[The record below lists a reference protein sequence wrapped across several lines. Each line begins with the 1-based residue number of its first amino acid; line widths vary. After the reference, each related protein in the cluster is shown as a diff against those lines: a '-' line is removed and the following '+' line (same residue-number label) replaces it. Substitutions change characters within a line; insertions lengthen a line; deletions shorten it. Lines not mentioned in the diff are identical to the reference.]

1 MTHTPKTTT
10 SFTKLPNGIE
20 VFSRTAGPSD
30 GPVILLLHGFPAS
43 SFQFRNLIPLLAAH
57 NYRIIAPDLPGF
69 GFTTIPASLNYTHTF
84 ANLATTIGSFLDVL
98 SIKKYVV
105 YIFDYGAPTGLRLM
119 LERPG
124 ATKAIISQNGN
135 AYDDGIGPFWDP
147 VKTLWAAQPG
157 TQAEKDARNV
167 LQGALLTHAATK
179 WQYTEHE
186 PHPELVDPASWTL
199 DWALMNTPENIE
211 VQLDLFRDYGSN
223 VELYPEF
230 QRYFREK
237 KLPVLAVWG
246 KDDEIFINPG
256 ATAFKRDLP
265 DAEVHLLDGGHFLV
279 EAQTER
285 VGVLILEFLKKNG
298 I

>member
-1 MTHTPKTTT
+1 MPHTPKTTT

-20 VFSRTAGPSD
+20 VFSRTAGPTDS
-30 GPVILLLHGFPAS
+30 PVILLLHGFPAS

-57 NYRIIAPDLPGF
+57 NYRVIAPDLPGF
-69 GFTTIPASLNYTHTF
+69 GFTTIPSSLDYKHTF
-84 ANLATTIGSFLDVL
+84 ANLATTMGSFLDELKV
-98 SIKKYVV
+98 KEYVV

-135 AYDDGIGPFWDP
+135 AYNDGIGSFWDP
-147 VKTLWAAQPG
+147 VKALWAAQPG
-157 TQAEKDARNV
+157 TQAEKSARNV
-167 LQGALLTHAATK
+167 LQSALLTHAATK

-211 VQLDLFRDYGSN
+211 VQLDLFRDYASN

-230 QRYFREK
+230 QAYFREK

-256 ATAFKRDLP
+256 ASAFKKDLP

-279 EAQTER
+279 ESQTER
-285 VGVLILEFLKKNG
+285 VGGLILEFLRKNG
-298 I
+298 L